1 MTKATNRRALAV
13 YLVICLLY
21 VSVALRIP
29 EKLSMKRIGAGS
41 GGSSHGMNIRES
53 IEPGRAE
60 GRTEKILEKKAT
72 SSPPAIGT
80 AAEGSPAPAAT
91 SARTSLNADAG
102 SVSKNVSPPVAAA
115 RGSFMVEPCLFISI
129 PITCYAI
136 KEGWLDREA
145 LIFSRKDG
153 QNNLWLKPLDIL
165 KQQDES
171 GLKHLVTIIGKN
183 RIKEFLKKEDVDI
196 RGDLSPEDIMLGRGY
211 AIERKKL
218 LSLYDRF
225 VPEECND
232 LFPLVVGQGG
242 VARGKEG
249 FRFVSSAEAAKIST
263 ERASEEWRMP
273 NLTGLPIKLAIDNL
287 AVHTARIKVYGS
299 GLVVDQHPKPF
310 ERLKGDTECAI
321 YGRLAFE

>member
-1 MTKATNRRALAV
+1 MNKATNRRALAV

-21 VSVALRIP
+21 VSVAFRIP
-29 EKLSMKRIGAGS
+29 EKLSMKRIDAGS
-41 GGSSHGMNIRES
+41 GGSSHGTKIPES

-60 GRTEKILEKKAT
+60 GHAEKIIPKDAT
-72 SSPPAIGT
+72 SSPPAI
-80 AAEGSPAPAAT
+80 AIVAEGSHVPAGT
-91 SARTSLNADAG
+91 SAR
-102 SVSKNVSPPVAAA
+102 SVSENVSPPVTAAS
-115 RGSFMVEPCLFISI
+115 GSSMVEPRLFISI

-249 FRFVSSAEAAKIST
+249 FRFVSSAEAAKIRT
-263 ERASEEWRMP
+263 ERADEEWRMP
-273 NLTGLPIKLAIDNL
+273 NLSGLPIKLAIDNL